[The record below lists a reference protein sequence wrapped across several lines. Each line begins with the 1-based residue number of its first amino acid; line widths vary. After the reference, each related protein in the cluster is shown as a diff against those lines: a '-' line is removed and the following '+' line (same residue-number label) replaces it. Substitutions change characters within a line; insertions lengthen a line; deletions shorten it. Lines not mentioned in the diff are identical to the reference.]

1 MPENSTQSAD
11 AGDEQESVA
20 EEQNP
25 SKTPLEA
32 VKEQQAMAQENRDV
46 ARQPDTSPEV
56 PGASIPSDRRHH
68 PQRQMYGSGTGVDE
82 T

>member
-1 MPENSTQSAD
+1 MSTNNQSENMPVPKAD
-11 AGDEQESVA
+11 REDV
-20 EEQNP
+20 P
-25 SKTPLEA
+25 VKTPLKA

-46 ARQPDTSPEV
+46 ARQPDPSPEV